1 MSFDVRA
8 DETIRAV
15 ILADWRARYQA
26 RGYDLDIARNSDAYA
41 WADAFAFQVE
51 GLEGK
56 AQQLTRELFPDT
68 ATTAFLERHAAVIG
82 FTRKPATRASF
93 AVTVTGAGSYTT
105 SDVLVD
111 SAGTRFSP
119 VGAGS
124 LPGPI
129 LVEARTAGTA
139 GNLPDGTPLTW
150 SPAPSGIDAA
160 ATVAGALSVTAV
172 DIETDAAL
180 AQRILAYWRERPGGG
195 NRADWVTWGEDY
207 DGVDRAFVYPLRHGT
222 LGDGTLGAVT
232 LCVLAPAPNAE
243 TLGDPAEASTRLASG
258 GLLSDLHDQLVG
270 EGAYEEDGGLAPGTI
285 SPDDVFVVTG
295 TAVPTNITLQ
305 LTMSSAAP
313 FPFVGGLA
321 FTLGTTTQVT
331 VASLPTGLVAGVL
344 IAVPNTS
351 VRGGFAYRTVAS
363 VTGSGPY
370 VITFSAVNSPATAAS
385 TLYPLPPNAAD
396 IRAAVISVIDNLGP
410 GLGADPSRRFP
421 DEDELQPPGTLY
433 RGTIA
438 AAVMGVRGL
447 AGSPAGVNGV
457 LNADV
462 TAPASN
468 VMAAAEELITLG
480 LLTLIEA

>member
-8 DETIRAV
+8 HDTIRAA
-15 ILADWRARYQA
+15 ILADWRARYQL
-26 RGYDLDIARNSDAYA
+26 RGYDLDVSKDSDAYA

-195 NRADWVTWGEDY
+195 NRADWREWAESIS
-207 DGVDRAFVYPLRHGT
+207 GVEAAFIYRALHPS
-222 LGDGTLGAVT
+222 LGPSTPGAVT
-232 LCVLAPAPNAE
+232 VCVMQPMPTATNAQGEPLAANSRVAAGDVLTAIE
-243 TLGDPAEASTRLASG
+243 TYLFTT
-258 GLLSDLHDQLVG
+258 
-270 EGAYEEDGGLAPGTI
+270 DGGKCPATVN
-285 SPDDVFVVTG
+285 PDDVDVASVSEQPQDIDAEITPSAGYSFPWASGPLAYTGG
-295 TAVPTNITLQ
+295 TA
-305 LTMSSAAP
+305 
-313 FPFVGGLA
+313 
-321 FTLGTTTQVT
+321 TTVS
-331 VASLPTGLVAGVL
+331 VASLPAGITSGMSVYV
-344 IAVPNTS
+344 AVPDNA
-351 VRGGFAYRTVAS
+351 VRGLYAYRTAVISGAGPYTFTFATVGAGS
-363 VTGSGPY
+363 ATGSLLPLPSNAPNIRAALLAVFDALGPGES
-370 VITFSAVNSPATAAS
+370 VSPSLRWPAVDG
-385 TLYPLPPNAAD
+385 TLYPRTLFRSSLIAALQGVPGLALSGVD
-396 IRAAVISVIDNLGP
+396 GVTNAVIDLV
-410 GLGADPSRRFP
+410 GAVNP
-421 DEDELQPPGTLY
+421 ELVQPPAK
-433 RGTIA
+433 TIMKCGA
-438 AAVMGVRGL
+438 LRIL
-447 AGSPAGVNGV
+447 SP
-457 LNADV
+457 
-462 TAPASN
+462 
-468 VMAAAEELITLG
+468 
-480 LLTLIEA
+480 

>member
-8 DETIRAV
+8 HDVIRAA
-15 ILADWRARYQA
+15 ILADWRVRYQA
-26 RGYDLDIARNSDAYA
+26 RGYDLDVARDSDAYA
-41 WADAFAFQVE
+41 WADAFAFQLE
-51 GLEGK
+51 GLEGR

-68 ATTAFLERHAAVIG
+68 ASTAFLERHAAVIG
-82 FTRKPATRASF
+82 FARKGATRARF

-111 SAGTRFSP
+111 SAGTQFSP
-119 VGAGS
+119 IASGS

-129 LVEARTAGTA
+129 EVQARTAGTA
-139 GNLPDGTPLTW
+139 GNLPNGTALTW

-160 ATVAGALSVTAV
+160 AEVAGALIVTAV
-172 DIETDAAL
+172 DIETDADL
-180 AQRILAYWRERPGGG
+180 AQRVLAYWRERPGGG

-207 DGVDRAFVYPLRHGT
+207 EGVDRAFVYPLRHGT

-232 LCVLAPAPNAE
+232 LCVLAPAPTE
-243 TLGDPAEASTRLASG
+243 EILGEPAASGTRLAG
-258 GLLSDLHDQLVG
+258 GALLSDLYDRLVG
-270 EGAYEEDGGLAPGTI
+270 EGLYEEDGGLAPGTI

-295 TAVPTNITLQ
+295 DPVPTAITLQ

-313 FPFVGGLA
+313 FPFTGGLA
-321 FTLGTTTQVT
+321 FTSGTTTQVE

-351 VRGGFAYRTVAS
+351 VRGGFAYRTVAG

-396 IRAAVISVIDNLGP
+396 IRAAVIGVIDNLGP
-410 GLGADPSRRFP
+410 GIGADPSRRFP

-433 RGTIA
+433 RSTIS

-447 AGSPAGVNGV
+447 AGSPSGVNGV

-462 TAPASN
+462 TAPVSN
-468 VMAAAEELITLG
+468 VVAAAEELITLG
-480 LLTLIEA
+480 TLTLIEA